1 MVEFLNRYVSLEKES
16 TYGSEPGG
24 TQVFGEVDD
33 ESFQHNYDLLTRQ
46 DMSREIAS
54 KSVTGTEYSE
64 GGLNMALQVDDF
76 TGNVLGA
83 FFPDT
88 NYDTNVSGGHAFKE
102 PTTSSHT
109 YNSYTI
115 RVGREQKE
123 HTYCGMVGSRLSMTA
138 NVGEYVMLSADFVG
152 CSESGTSALQ
162 TSFSYDGDAQ
172 DALYFANGTVLFD
185 DGSGS
190 APAASASVK
199 SFSFEVNLNRDTDNA
214 YALGTRTYNRA
225 PPSQRREISGTIEF
239 NTVLYGD
246 QSLDEPDYDA
256 LIAADGLSYSD
267 GATDPTIT
275 LYLQD
280 ETADGSTFVKIH
292 FYHVRFEAPTASVS
306 GRDTNTMSV
315 GFVGLYDATASGADK
330 AMKIEMK
337 GGAAGTDTY

>member
-1 MVEFLNRYVSLEKES
+1 MVEFLNRYISIQKEGS
-16 TYGSEPGG
+16 TYGSTGAGG
-24 TQVFGEVDD
+24 DEVYGEVDD
-33 ESFQHNYDLLTRQ
+33 ETFQHNYDLLTRQ
-46 DMSREIAS
+46 DMSRQIAS

-76 TGNVLGA
+76 VGNVLAA
-83 FFPDT
+83 FFPVTAYGSDT
-88 NYDTNVSGGHAFKE
+88 HTFDE
-102 PTTSSHT
+102 PSTSSHS
-109 YNSYTI
+109 YNTYTI
-115 RVGREQKE
+115 QVGREQKE
-123 HTYCGMVGSRLSMTA
+123 HSYTGMVGSRLSMTA
-138 NVGEYVMLSADFVG
+138 NVGEYVMLSADFIG
-152 CSESGTSALQ
+152 QAEAGTGALQ
-162 TSFSYDGDAQ
+162 TATYDGDAT

-199 SFSFEVNLNRDTDNA
+199 AFSFEVNLNRDTDNA

-225 PPSQRREISGTIEF
+225 PPSQRREITGTIEF

-246 QSLDEPDYDA
+246 QTLDEPDYDA

-267 GATDPTIT
+267 AATDPTIT

-280 ETADGSTFVKIH
+280 ETADGSTFVKVH

>member
-1 MVEFLNRYVSLEKES
+1 MVEFINRYVSIEKES
-16 TYGSEPGG
+16 SYGTEPSG
-24 TQVFGEVDD
+24 TPLYGEVDD

-46 DMSREIAS
+46 DMSRAVAS

-64 GGLNMALQVDDF
+64 GGFNLAVQVDDF
-76 TGNVLGA
+76 VGNVLAA
-83 FFPDT
+83 FFPVTAYGSSTHTFD
-88 NYDTNVSGGHAFKE
+88 E
-102 PTTSSHT
+102 PSTSSHA

-123 HTYCGMVGSRLSMTA
+123 HTYTGMVGSRLSMTA

-152 CSESGTSALQ
+152 KSETATSALG
-162 TSFSYDGDAQ
+162 TATFDGDAI

-185 DGSGS
+185 DGASG

-214 YALGTRTYNRA
+214 YALGDATYRRA
-225 PPSQRREISGTIEF
+225 PPAQKREITGTIEF

-246 QSLDEPDYDA
+246 QTLDEPDYDQ
-256 LIAADGLSYSD
+256 LVSADGLSYTDAAGS
-267 GATDPTIT
+267 DPTIT

-280 ETADGSTFVKIH
+280 EAADASTFLKIH

-315 GFVGLYDATASGADK
+315 GFVGLYDANASGADK
-330 AMKIEMK
+330 AMKLEMK
-337 GGAAGTDTY
+337 GGSVGSSAY

>member
-1 MVEFLNRYVSLEKES
+1 MVEFLNRYISIQKEGS
-16 TYGSEPGG
+16 TYGSVGAGG
-24 TQVFGEVDD
+24 DEVYGEVDD

-46 DMSREIAS
+46 DMSRQIAS

-76 TGNVLGA
+76 VGNVLAA
-83 FFPDT
+83 FFPVTAYGSDT
-88 NYDTNVSGGHAFKE
+88 HTFDE
-102 PTTSSHT
+102 PSTSSHS
-109 YNSYTI
+109 YNTYTI
-115 RVGREQKE
+115 QVGREQKE
-123 HTYCGMVGSRLSMTA
+123 HSYTGMVGSRLSMTA

-152 CSESGTSALQ
+152 QAEAGTGALQ
-162 TSFSYDGDAQ
+162 TATYDGDAT

-280 ETADGSTFVKIH
+280 ETADGSTFVKVK